1 MQERR
6 LRHTKLN
13 SIIARLKLKE
23 LEMVDRISVS
33 HNQYVIRCITNPDTY
48 EFIAVNGDW
57 NKVTGHPEKEC
68 LGMTWLDFIP
78 KDEVDVV
85 KREAQSL
92 FEKNKSF
99 ENLCCN
105 ILGINGE
112 KIPVCWKA
120 KYYPEINAVVSIG
133 KVAKKKPKKN
143 KRWK

>member
-13 SIIARLKLKE
+13 SIIAKLKLKE
-23 LEMVDRISVS
+23 LEMVDRLSVS
-33 HNQYVIRCITNPDTY
+33 HNNYVIRCITNPTTF

-78 KDEVDVV
+78 TDEVDRV
-85 KREAQSL
+85 KKEAEAL
-92 FEKNKSF
+92 FKEKNSF

-105 ILGINGE
+105 LLGINGN

-133 KVAKKKPKKN
+133 KVAKPKRKK